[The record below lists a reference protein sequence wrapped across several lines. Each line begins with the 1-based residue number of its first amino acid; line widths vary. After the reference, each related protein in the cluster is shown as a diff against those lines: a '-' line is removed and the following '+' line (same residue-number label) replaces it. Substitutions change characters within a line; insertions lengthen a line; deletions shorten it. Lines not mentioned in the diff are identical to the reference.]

1 MDCSLP
7 GSSIRGVL
15 QARILEW
22 VAISFSRRYSQP
34 RDQTW
39 VSCSAG
45 RRFTIW
51 ALDTNN
57 QGGVGGEGRCLSKG
71 QFPTT
76 LTIRG
81 QELLEP
87 EGGIY
92 MEKEHSEFWQSS
104 WNWLWGGLTCTI
116 LIPLCVCVL
125 VAQSCLT
132 LCNPPDCSLPG
143 FSVHGILQARIL
155 EWIAIPFS
163 RGTSHPRN
171 RTLVSCMAG
180 RFFTI
185 WAKVNL
191 HFQSWFVP
199 ISLGPILGIN
209 FFHPVRVSVSIRQLR
224 DKGSE

>member
-1 MDCSLP
+1 MLYHLSFGCQQP
-7 GSSIRGVL
+7 G
-15 QARILEW
+15 W
-22 VAISFSRRYSQP
+22 
-34 RDQTW
+34 
-39 VSCSAG
+39 C
-45 RRFTIW
+45 
-51 ALDTNN
+51 
-57 QGGVGGEGRCLSKG
+57 EGRG
-71 QFPTT
+71 QMPVQRPIPHNSDNQRSRAFIARGRDLHGERAQWV
-76 LTIRG
+76 LTV
-81 QELLEP
+81 
-87 EGGIY
+87 
-92 MEKEHSEFWQSS
+92 
-104 WNWLWGGLTCTI
+104 I
-116 LIPLCVCVL
+116 LKLVMGWSDLHHLDSFVCVCVL

-132 LCNPPDCSLPG
+132 LCNPTDCSLPG

-163 RGTSHPRN
+163 RGTSQPRN

-209 FFHPVRVSVSIRQLR
+209 FFHPVKVSVSIRQLT